1 VSETSQTTANDVADE
16 PAAAPVEPHDAEKTE
31 DRLFNVVAFGL
42 MLLLL
47 ICVALILIA
56 DRRPPAGL

>member
-1 VSETSQTTANDVADE
+1 MSQTTTNDIADE
-16 PAAAPVEPHDAEKTE
+16 PAAVPAEPHDAEKSE
-31 DRLFNVVAFGL
+31 DRLFNIVALGL